1 MTRAF
6 VLPLLSALASLAI
19 AAPSPAQTTGS
30 FEIELNRAEDV
41 EGACRLTFVA
51 TNTTS
56 IALTKTAFE
65 VAVFN
70 AEAVMSQ
77 LVVLEFGEL
86 PLGKTRVLQF
96 DLPAMKCAEMSRL
109 LVNGQD
115 SCESAEG
122 AQDICLKSLSATSR
136 VETLPFGL

>member
-1 MTRAF
+1 MRIASFIRPFCLT
-6 VLPLLSALASLAI
+6 LALALPAM
-19 AAPSPAQTTGS
+19 AQTGN
-30 FEIELNRAEDV
+30 FEIELNTSEDV
-41 EGACRLTFVA
+41 AEACRLTFVA
-51 TNTTS
+51 TNNTD
-56 IALTKTAFE
+56 IALTKTAYE

-70 AEAVMSQ
+70 AEGVMSQ

-96 DLPAMKCAEMSRL
+96 DLPAMKCESLSRL

-122 AQDICLKSLSATSR
+122 THDICMKSLSASSR
-136 VETLPFGL
+136 IQSIPFGL

>member
-1 MTRAF
+1 MIRAVF
-6 VLPLLSALASLAI
+6 HSLFALSLGLCATSPLI
-19 AAPSPAQTTGS
+19 AQTTGS

-41 EGACRLTFVA
+41 DGSCRLTFVA
-51 TNTTS
+51 TNTTAT
-56 IALTKTAFE
+56 ALTKSAYE

-70 AEAVMSQ
+70 TEGVMSQ

-96 DLPAMKCAEMSRL
+96 DMPSLKCADMSRL